1 MTPLMSVKNTHN
13 SFFSVLFPLVLAHLF
28 HSNIFISVDFWGVE
42 AALLKILELYDQN
55 PWRNDLSKWPLLT
68 LFYSGPNSAL
78 DALKCTLLRPLKCI
92 IKR

>member
-55 PWRNDLSKWPLLT
+55 PWRNDLSKLATFDSDLQRPH
-68 LFYSGPNSAL
+68 SAL
-78 DALKCTLLRPLKCI
+78 LGIDSQTTTDN
-92 IKR
+92 